1 MILPFLESGAH
12 ADPEDFPPVTQALSE
27 PNGLLAVGGDLSLP
41 RMIAAYR
48 RGIFPW
54 FSADDPILWWA
65 PDPRTVLLP
74 DEFHCSRTLQRWRR
88 QDRYKVTVDQAFEAV
103 VRGCAAPRSNQDGT
117 WIVPA
122 MREAFVRLHRA
133 GVGHSVEVWS
143 GDELV
148 GGLFGAK
155 LGRAAFGESMF
166 SRAPNASKFALAA
179 ILLDGCWGEIDFLD
193 CQFTTEH
200 LLSLGA
206 IEWSRSFFVRQLAKS
221 QLDDAPTAQG
231 IFI

>member
-1 MILPFLESGAH
+1 MILPFLDAGH
-12 ADPEDFPPVTQALSE
+12 QADPQDFPPVSMALKE

-41 RMIAAYR
+41 RMIAAYQ

-54 FSADDPILWWA
+54 FSTDDPILWWA

-74 DEFHCSRTLQRWRR
+74 QAFHCSRSLARWRR
-88 QDRYKVTVDQAFEAV
+88 QHKYTITVDQAFSDV
-103 VRGCAAPRSNQDGT
+103 VAHCAAPRADQEGT

-122 MREAFVRLHRA
+122 MYDAFLRLHRA
-133 GVGHSVEVWS
+133 GIGRSVEVWD
-143 GDELV
+143 GDRLV
-148 GGLFGAK
+148 GGLFGAQ

-179 ILLDGCWGEIDFLD
+179 ILLDNCWGEIDFLD
-193 CQFTTEH
+193 CQFATTH

-206 IEWSRSFFVRQLAKS
+206 VEWSRSFFVRQLAIS
-221 QLDDAPTAQG
+221 QLDGTPIRQG
-231 IFI
+231 ISL